1 MGKTSEEMKKVGMQ
15 RMDESLRNT
24 NEINQCLEVLVSSG
38 KVDLDGT
45 FLSQVRMMTEENQ
58 N

>member
-15 RMDESLRNT
+15 RMDESMRNT

-45 FLSQVRMMTEENQ
+45 FLS
-58 N
+58 